1 MTTALA
7 RTIHNPIQRDTVTFL
22 KTVAETNGELTLVD
36 VELAPGGG
44 NGLHYHTAFT
54 ERFAVI
60 EGELT
65 IQLGTEQRV
74 LRSGESAIIPVR
86 AVHRFFNP
94 SPHPVRFYTEIR
106 PGHAGF
112 ERGMRI
118 AYGLAG
124 DGETNRAGVPRS
136 VLALALVVTETN
148 TALVG
153 PLAILTP
160 IFGLLARLARRRGVD
175 QRLVARYAATQP

>member
-7 RTIHNPIQRDTVTFL
+7 RTISNLIQRDTVTFL
-22 KTVAETNGELTLVD
+22 KTVAETGGALTLVE

-60 EGELT
+60 KGALG
-65 IQLGTEQRV
+65 IQLGNEQRM
-74 LRSGESAIIPVR
+74 LRSGESVVVPIH

-94 SPHPVRFYTEIR
+94 TTHPVRFYTEIR

-136 VLALALVVTETN
+136 LLALALVVNETN

-153 PLAILTP
+153 PLAMLNP
-160 IFGLLARLARRRGVD
+160 LFGLLARLARRRGVHR
-175 QRLVARYAATQP
+175 RLVARYAATQQ